1 MMVYRALKFYRII
14 ILICLFNI
22 YSRSAARGGVILILQ
37 HLPC

>member
-22 YSRSAARGGVILILQ
+22 YSGSAARWRTIVILQ
-37 HLPC
+37 HF